1 MSSYKELVFFSSIFF
16 FIARRN
22 LLCISLKKEWK
33 QFWRTWKLSFAS
45 IAKNTATVD
54 AAIYFA
60 AAATQILFDVLI
72 HWPQSV
78 VVSQHAAVER
88 RWANAQITGMLFI
101 QPVLLHWKK
110 KYTSQS
116 LKSIDASWLCRASFF
131 RGRGASNYW
140 RYSFIFERDETRCNN
155 FSSFQASCF
164 PRGLCRGQGRAA
176 SSTANDWISHEKSLA
191 GRPIKVPPSEA
202 DVVIIG

>member
-60 AAATQILFDVLI
+60 AATQILFDVLI

-78 VVSQHAAVER
+78 VVSHYIWSQHAAVER

-110 KYTSQS
+110 IYISVPKEYWRIMVVSGLVLSRPRS
-116 LKSIDASWLCRASFF
+116 LKL
-131 RGRGASNYW
+131 
-140 RYSFIFERDETRCNN
+140 
-155 FSSFQASCF
+155 
-164 PRGLCRGQGRAA
+164 L
-176 SSTANDWISHEKSLA
+176 
-191 GRPIKVPPSEA
+191 KVQFHIWKGWNA
-202 DVVIIG
+202 M